1 MKNIN
6 MSILKLLYK
15 VFIILKIKV
24 ILINLELIKGAIK
37 GCLE

>member
-6 MSILKLLYK
+6 MNIVYLVNK

-24 ILINLELIKGAIK
+24 ALI
-37 GCLE
+37 GCS